1 MSRKWFG
8 IAVLII
14 AAIALF
20 SVSSCGDPQELV
32 SISVQPGTETVG
44 ASNIPVSTDAGFS
57 VQLAAQGSYLHP
69 PVTKDITN
77 QVAWASN
84 TPEMFAVNS
93 TGLLTA
99 TGAACGSTLISATVT
114 TNADASGVSSSGA
127 NVTGYMTASV
137 VCFVSSNGGGGGGE
151 PTLTLNFSGGGTGTV
166 IVSPSEFSCAST
178 EVQCVTSFPTNTT
191 VILTA
196 TPVAP
201 SVFGGWSGG
210 GCTGT
215 GTCTILLQGD
225 TIVTVTAMFN

>member
-8 IAVLII
+8 IAVLIV

-44 ASNIPVSTDAGFS
+44 ASNIPLSSDNGFA
-57 VQLAAQGSYLHP
+57 VQLTAQGSYVHP

-77 QVAWASN
+77 QVTWVSN
-84 TPEMFAVNS
+84 TPQMFTVNS

-99 TGAACGSTLISATVT
+99 TGAACGSTVVSATVT

-127 NVTGYMTASV
+127 VVTGYMTASV
-137 VCFVSSNGGGGGGE
+137 VCYVSTSSSGGGE
-151 PTLTLNFSGGGTGTV
+151 PTLTLNFAGGGTGTV

-178 EVQCVTSFPTNTT
+178 EVQCVTSFPTDT
-191 VILTA
+191 VVTLTA

-210 GCTGT
+210 GCSGAT
-215 GTCTILLQGD
+215 TCTILMQSD
-225 TIVTVTAMFN
+225 TIVTATFN

>member
-20 SVSSCGDPQELV
+20 SVSSCGNPQELV

-44 ASNIPVSTDAGFS
+44 AANTPLSADAGFA
-57 VQLAAQGSYLHP
+57 VQLTAQGSYIHP

-77 QVAWASN
+77 QVTWASN
-84 TPEMFAVNS
+84 TPQMFTVNS

-99 TGAACGSTLISATVT
+99 TGAACGSTLVSATVT

-127 NVTGYMTASV
+127 NVTGSMTASV
-137 VCFVSSNGGGGGGE
+137 VCFVSSGGGSGAGE
-151 PTLTLNFSGGGTGTV
+151 PTLTLNFAGGGTGTV

-178 EVQCVTSFPTNTT
+178 EVQCVTSFPTDTT
-191 VILTA
+191 VVLTA

-215 GTCTILLQGD
+215 ATCTILLEAD
-225 TIVTVTAMFN
+225 TIVTATFN

>member
-20 SVSSCGDPQELV
+20 SVSSCGNPQELV

-44 ASNIPVSTDAGFS
+44 AANTPLSADLGFA
-57 VQLAAQGSYLHP
+57 VQLTAQGSYIHP

-77 QVAWASN
+77 QVTWASN
-84 TPEMFAVNS
+84 TPQMFTVNS

-99 TGAACGSTLISATVT
+99 TGATCGSTLVSATVT
-114 TNADASGVSSSGA
+114 TNADASGLSSSGA

-137 VCFVSSNGGGGGGE
+137 VCFVGSGGGSGAGE
-151 PTLTLNFSGGGTGTV
+151 PTLTLNFAGGGTGTV

-178 EVQCVTSFPTNTT
+178 EVQCVTSFPTDTT
-191 VILTA
+191 VVLTA

-215 GTCTILLQGD
+215 ATCTILLETD
-225 TIVTVTAMFN
+225 TIVTATFN

>member
-14 AAIALF
+14 SAIALF
-20 SVSSCGDPQELV
+20 SVSSCGNPQELV

-44 ASNIPVSTDAGFS
+44 AANTPLSADLGFA
-57 VQLAAQGSYLHP
+57 VQLTAQGSYIHP

-77 QVAWASN
+77 QVTWASN
-84 TPEMFAVNS
+84 TPQMFTVNS

-99 TGAACGSTLISATVT
+99 TGAACGSTLVSATVT

-127 NVTGYMTASV
+127 NVTGSMTASV
-137 VCFVSSNGGGGGGE
+137 VCFVSSGGGSGAGE
-151 PTLTLNFSGGGTGTV
+151 PTLTLNFAGGGTGTV

-178 EVQCVTSFPTNTT
+178 EVQCVTSFPTDTT
-191 VILTA
+191 VVLTA

-215 GTCTILLQGD
+215 ATCTILLETD
-225 TIVTVTAMFN
+225 AIVTATFN